1 MDGTGIDDRASPG
14 GTTARLVVVTGAGGF
29 IGGHL
34 VRALRDAGYR
44 VRPVTRRPTPGATE
58 AVVHPGT
65 GADADWRPALDGA
78 DAVVHLAGLAHLALD
93 SREMRRRLR
102 QVNVLS
108 TRRLAQAA
116 AWAGVADFVF
126 LSSIKAVSDHSAGA
140 PLTEVT
146 PPRPEDC
153 YGLAKLATER
163 KLRRIAGTAPGMRL
177 VILRPPLVY
186 GPGVGA
192 NFKALVGLVRSGL
205 PLPLGGIDNRR
216 SLIYVGN
223 LVAAVVRSLD
233 RPQVPG
239 GIFHLSDGAAVSTP
253 GLIRAIA
260 GAQDRPV
267 RLLDMPAG
275 WGSLAAKITGRQ
287 AQFRRLEGSLEV
299 SNRHFCHAFDWKPPF
314 TLQEGLRATL
324 QRPAPLQ

>member
-1 MDGTGIDDRASPG
+1 MHRGEGLMSDRPI
-14 GTTARLVVVTGAGGF
+14 VVAGAGGF

-34 VRALRDAGYR
+34 VRALRDAGHR
-44 VRPVTRRPTPGATE
+44 VRPVTRRPAAGATD
-58 AVVHPGT
+58 AVAHPGP

-78 DAVVHLAGLAHLALD
+78 DAVVHLAGLAHLAVD
-93 SREMRRRLR
+93 SRQMRRQLR
-102 QVNVLS
+102 RVNVLA
-108 TRRLAQAA
+108 TRHLARAA
-116 AWAGVADFVF
+116 ASAGVADFVF
-126 LSSIKAVSDHSAGA
+126 LSSIKAVSDHSSGA
-140 PLTEVT
+140 PLTEAT

-163 KLRRIAGTAPGMRL
+163 KLQRIAGTAPGMRL

-223 LVAAVVRSLD
+223 LVAAVVRSLN

-239 GIFHLSDGAAVSTP
+239 GTFHLSDGAAISTP

-260 GAQDRPV
+260 AAQDRPP
-267 RLLDMPAG
+267 RLLDIPAG
-275 WGSLAAKITGRQ
+275 WLSLAAKVTGRQ
-287 AQFRRLEGSLEV
+287 AQFGRLQGSLEV
-299 SNRHFCHAFDWKPPF
+299 SNRHFCQAFDWEPPF

-324 QRPAPLQ
+324 QQPAAVQ